1 MSNLTARLEGLTPEQ
16 RKLLELLYAS
26 RQKSRLSIPR
36 ASRESAR
43 MELSY
48 AQQRL
53 WFIDQLEPES
63 RAYNIP
69 IGVRMK
75 GALDVVALE
84 RSLEEVVRRHEVLRT
99 RVDMADGRGV
109 QVIEEEWSGKLEQ
122 LDLSGEGGAERE
134 AALEREAREEG
145 GRRFDLGRGP
155 LFRAKLVKLGEQEHV
170 LLVTMHHIVSDG
182 WSMGILVKEVA
193 GLYESYVEGRGSGL
207 PELAIQYADYAIW
220 QRSWLQGEVLEK
232 QLGYWREQLAGVAVL
247 ELATDRMRPA
257 VMSHAGGVVG
267 IRLGKELTRK
277 LKELSQREGVT
288 LFMTL
293 LAGYQLLLSRYIGQE
308 DIAVGTDVAN
318 RTHAELEGLIGFFV
332 NQLVMR
338 TNLGGNPSVREML
351 GRVREVSLEAYGH
364 QDLPFERLVEE
375 LNPARDL
382 SRSPL
387 FQTMIVLENAP
398 MTGRSLG
405 GLSVEPYIVAGDTA
419 KFDMTLTI
427 EEEDAE
433 GMSGSVEYSTELYEA
448 KTIERMLGHWEQLLK
463 QMVGGPEKRIG
474 ELELLGE
481 EEREEILEE
490 WNRTEEEYERELC
503 IHELIERRSAEE
515 CGQAAVVCGVEEVSF
530 TELEARAN
538 RLSRYLR
545 GKGVGPEV

>member
-1 MSNLTARLEGLTPEQ
+1 
-16 RKLLELLYAS
+16 
-26 RQKSRLSIPR
+26 
-36 ASRESAR
+36 
-43 MELSY
+43 
-48 AQQRL
+48 
-53 WFIDQLEPES
+53 
-63 RAYNIP
+63 
-69 IGVRMK
+69 
-75 GALDVVALE
+75 
-84 RSLEEVVRRHEVLRT
+84 
-99 RVDMADGRGV
+99 
-109 QVIEEEWSGKLEQ
+109 
-122 LDLSGEGGAERE
+122 
-134 AALEREAREEG
+134 
-145 GRRFDLGRGP
+145 
-155 LFRAKLVKLGEQEHV
+155 
-170 LLVTMHHIVSDG
+170 
-182 WSMGILVKEVA
+182 
-193 GLYESYVEGRGSGL
+193 
-207 PELAIQYADYAIW
+207 
-220 QRSWLQGEVLEK
+220 
-232 QLGYWREQLAGVAVL
+232 
-247 ELATDRMRPA
+247 MRPA

-293 LAGYQLLLSRYIGQE
+293 LAGYQLLLSRYSGQE

-364 QDLPFERLVEE
+364 QDLPFERLVEG
-375 LNPARDL
+375 LNPARGL

-387 FQTMIVLENAP
+387 FQVKLVLQNAP
-398 MTGRSLG
+398 HTNFS
-405 GLSVEPYIVAGDTA
+405 PAGINISPLCEEITSA
-419 KFDMTLTI
+419 PFDMTLTI

-490 WNRTEEEYERELC
+490 WNRTEEEYGEKTVVELFEEQVERGPG
-503 IHELIERRSAEE
+503 AV
-515 CGQAAVVCGVEEVSF
+515 AVVSGQEEV
-530 TELEARAN
+530 TYGELNRRAN
-538 RLSRYLR
+538 QLAWHLR
-545 GKGVGPEV
+545 GKGVGPEVRVGIFMERGVEMVVGLMGILKAGGAYVPLDPGYRAEGVQNMMKVAQMPGCLN

>member
-1 MSNLTARLEGLTPEQ
+1 
-16 RKLLELLYAS
+16 
-26 RQKSRLSIPR
+26 
-36 ASRESAR
+36 
-43 MELSY
+43 
-48 AQQRL
+48 
-53 WFIDQLEPES
+53 
-63 RAYNIP
+63 
-69 IGVRMK
+69 
-75 GALDVVALE
+75 
-84 RSLEEVVRRHEVLRT
+84 
-99 RVDMADGRGV
+99 
-109 QVIEEEWSGKLEQ
+109 
-122 LDLSGEGGAERE
+122 
-134 AALEREAREEG
+134 
-145 GRRFDLGRGP
+145 
-155 LFRAKLVKLGEQEHV
+155 
-170 LLVTMHHIVSDG
+170 
-182 WSMGILVKEVA
+182 
-193 GLYESYVEGRGSGL
+193 
-207 PELAIQYADYAIW
+207 
-220 QRSWLQGEVLEK
+220 
-232 QLGYWREQLAGVAVL
+232 
-247 ELATDRMRPA
+247 MRPA

-293 LAGYQLLLSRYIGQE
+293 LAGYQLLLSRYSGQE

-405 GLSVEPYIVAGDTA
+405 GLSVEPYIVAGETA

-490 WNRTEEEYERELC
+490 WNRTEEEYGEKTVVELFEEQVERGPGAVAVVSGQEEVTYGELN
-503 IHELIERRSAEE
+503 RRGGTWAGGGRGGGGAGAWGGGGSEWAGGSDIRGVESAGEPVGVASARE
-515 CGQAAVVCGVEEVSF
+515 GCRAGGACWDFYGARCRDGGGADGDPEGGWSVRTAGSRISGRAAAVHAGRCADAGV
-530 TELEARAN
+530 AN
-538 RLSRYLR
+538 REANSRATA
-545 GKGVGPEV
+545 G